1 LKKSNPLRIKLD
13 AIIKDAESESKVIRE
28 NSSLNDLLSTENSI
42 NSTLK
47 YSQIGLNYYN
57 KGEYDEAIENFKKAL
72 DLEGESAQVH
82 YNLGLVYQ
90 AKGLLDEAAKEY
102 KRSLELN
109 PSDAEAHN
117 NLGIIYHSL
126 DQDNKAMAEFRE
138 ALGIDPEF
146 EIAKRNLERVTRKDG
161 SRNL

>member
-1 LKKSNPLRIKLD
+1 MKKSKHLRIKLD
-13 AIIKDAESESKVIRE
+13 DIIRDAENENKTIGESP
-28 NSSLNDLLSTENSI
+28 NLNKILSTENSA

-57 KGEYDEAIENFKKAL
+57 RGKYDKAIESFQKAL
-72 DLEGESAQVH
+72 HSEGESASIH
-82 YNLGLVYQ
+82 YNLGLAYQ

-117 NLGIIYHSL
+117 NLGIIYHTL
-126 DQDNKAMAEFRE
+126 DQDNKAMVEFRE
-138 ALGIDPEF
+138 ALRIDPEF

>member
-1 LKKSNPLRIKLD
+1 LKKSKPLIIKLD
-13 AIIKDAESESKVIRE
+13 AIIKDTESESKVIRE
-28 NSSLNDLLSTENSI
+28 DSILNNLLSIENSV
-42 NSTLK
+42 LK
-47 YSQIGLNYYN
+47 YNQIGLNYYN
-57 KGEYDEAIENFKKAL
+57 RGKYDKAIESFQKAL
-72 DLEGESAQVH
+72 HSEGKSAFIH
-82 YNLGLVYQ
+82 YNLGLAYQ

-126 DQDNKAMAEFRE
+126 DQDNKAIAEFRE
-138 ALGIDPEF
+138 AIRIDPEF
-146 EIAKRNLERVTRKDG
+146 ELAKRNLERVTRKDG